1 MLDPHGSRSGIP
13 IRAGEGHGRVRSV
26 TAKIL
31 LWCLGVLA
39 FSWVAFV
46 VVSAVVSIRA
56 SGPASGATPAAEA
69 GDAQFNSAVRAYET
83 GGTGKLAAKLLAF
96 RRTVYGKYHLLGP
109 QGRDLI
115 TGEDRSALI
124 AGMRP
129 GDSRQTPGRA
139 VLYYAAGSER
149 YSLVWLSDWVSTPGR
164 VGLKDLVPYY
174 LPILA
179 AVAVLFWLL
188 AWNIASPI
196 RKLAETVDRFGSGDL
211 SVRVDS
217 RRRDEIGNL
226 SRSFDR
232 MAERIATLL
241 TAERRLLQDVSHE
254 LRSPLAR
261 LSFAAEL
268 IRTADDRDA
277 AVGRLRKE
285 ISRLTDLVGALIQ
298 VTRAEGD
305 ASLHHPEE
313 IQLDELV
320 LEAVED
326 CRGARGCE
334 IATAADQPIVI
345 RGDRELLR
353 RSVEN
358 ILQNAIRYNHEGAP
372 VEVRLETAGD
382 IARLTVRDHGPGV
395 PEDAL
400 PKIFQPFFRVD
411 ASRDNA
417 TGGVGLGLA
426 IAYRAIGLHHGRL
439 WAENAYPGLRVT
451 MELPVA

>member
-1 MLDPHGSRSGIP
+1 M
-13 IRAGEGHGRVRSV
+13 RSV

-46 VVSAVVSIRA
+46 VVSQAVSR
-56 SGPASGATPAAEA
+56 SMRPSTEA
-69 GDAQFNSAVRAYET
+69 GGAQLESAIHAYET
-83 GGTGKLAAKLLAF
+83 GGAGKLAADLETL
-96 RRTVYGKYHLLGP
+96 RRTVFGKFHLLGP
-109 QGRDLI
+109 GGRDLI
-115 TGEDRSALI
+115 SGDDRSALI

-129 GDSRQTPGRA
+129 GESRETSDRA
-139 VLYYAAGSER
+139 VLYYAAANDR
-149 YSLVWLSDWVSTPGR
+149 YSLVWLSDWVTAPATM
-164 VGLKDLVPYY
+164 GLKDFAPYY
-174 LPILA
+174 VLILV

-188 AWNIASPI
+188 ARNIALPI
-196 RKLAETVDRFGSGDL
+196 RQLASTVDRFGSGDL

-226 SRSFDR
+226 SRTFDR

-241 TAERRLLQDVSHE
+241 TAERRLLQDISHE

-277 AVGRLRKE
+277 AVGRLKKE
-285 ISRLTDLVGALIQ
+285 IGRLTNLVGALIQ

-305 ASLHHPEE
+305 PSLDHPEE

-320 LEAVED
+320 LEVVED
-326 CRGARGCE
+326 CRGARECA
-334 IATAADQPIVI
+334 IAASADQPIAI

-353 RSVEN
+353 RTIEN
-358 ILQNAIRYNHEGAP
+358 ILQNAIRYNGGGPA
-372 VEVRLETAGD
+372 VEVSLKAGAG
-382 IARLTVRDHGPGV
+382 IAQISVRDHGPGV

-400 PKIFQPFFRVD
+400 AKIFQPFFRVD
-411 ASRDNA
+411 GSRDNA

-426 IAYRAIGLHHGRL
+426 IAYRAVGLHHGRL
-439 WAENAYPGLRVT
+439 WAENAHPGLRVT
-451 MELPVA
+451 MELPAA